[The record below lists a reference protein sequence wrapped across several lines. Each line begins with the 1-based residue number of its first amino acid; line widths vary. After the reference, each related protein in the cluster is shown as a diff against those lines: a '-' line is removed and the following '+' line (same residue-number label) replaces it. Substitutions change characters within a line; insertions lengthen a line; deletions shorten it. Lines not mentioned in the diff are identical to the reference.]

1 MANKFSDQMRRAIER
16 SGLTRYKIAQATGV
30 DESQLSKFAN
40 GKAGLSIEA
49 IDSICD
55 LIGAK
60 LTTNRQT
67 AKK

>member
-1 MANKFSDQMRRAIER
+1 MASKFNEQLRLAIKR
-16 SGLTRYKIAQATGV
+16 SGLSRYAIAQATGV
-30 DESQLSKFAN
+30 DQSQLSKFAA

-60 LTTNRQT
+60 LTTKQTT